1 MMTLNELIGF
11 MSPELA
17 NEILEDTYAQD
28 KALYKAIGAEVAAAL
43 KLRPAFFEQKAR
55 KERNKI
61 ILDMLTRPRMQ
72 ASAATLLRGWLVK
85 SEAPMLSDFLD
96 TLGIPHKGGV
106 VEDFPETIDET
117 KLNEAVDK
125 LLSKYPQEKV
135 LLYLNS
141 FNAMNDAPWESLTK
155 RLHEDKRLQLA

>member
-17 NEILEDTYAQD
+17 NEILEDTHTED
-28 KALYKAIGAEVAAAL
+28 KPLYKAIGAEVASAL
-43 KLRPAFFEQKAR
+43 KLRPAFFEQKPR

-85 SEAPMLSDFLD
+85 TEAPMLTDFLE
-96 TLGIPHKGGV
+96 TLGIQHKGGV

-117 KLNEAVDK
+117 KLNQAVDK
-125 LLSKYPQEKV
+125 LLEKYPHEKV

-141 FNAMNDAPWESLTK
+141 FNAMNDAPWEGLTK
-155 RLHEDKRLQLA
+155 RLREDKRLQLV